1 IPVKP
6 VNPLK
11 LRMFVLIDYP
21 IDACHIGGKTLYIML
36 ILCKGLR
43 IFMNGDHPITSNSGK
58 TLLRLDEQGTEW
70 LNPRQ
75 LQASS
80 TPKYLGPGSLSR
92 KLYARCEGHSYLQKN
107 SPKYRKDKR
116 SRGRQAP
123 PPKMAHDNRSSAKE
137 PWLIFSNIND
147 ITPRSIMK
155 LYSRRMQI
163 EQNFSYPRPL
173 STHVPGAVLKSLVLL
188 N

>member
-1 IPVKP
+1 
-6 VNPLK
+6 
-11 LRMFVLIDYP
+11 
-21 IDACHIGGKTLYIML
+21 
-36 ILCKGLR
+36 
-43 IFMNGDHPITSNSGK
+43 
-58 TLLRLDEQGTEW
+58 
-70 LNPRQ
+70 
-75 LQASS
+75 
-80 TPKYLGPGSLSR
+80 
-92 KLYARCEGHSYLQKN
+92 
-107 SPKYRKDKR
+107 
-116 SRGRQAP
+116 
-123 PPKMAHDNRSSAKE
+123 MAHDNRSSAKE